1 VDIAAGAPSPDIDD
15 LLAAG
20 NRVFFKAIDAAGEEP
35 WISDGTAA
43 GTHRVGDI
51 NPGAEGSS
59 VDHSINSSVAAV
71 GATVFFSAY
80 DPVHGAE
87 LWRLKAGEELAALV
101 TDFNTELTLV
111 QPPLGQPAH
120 TVGSEPRGL
129 TASGDSVL
137 FTAVITAGFT
147 RTNKL

>member
-1 VDIAAGAPSPDIDD
+1 M
-15 LLAAG
+15 
-20 NRVFFKAIDAAGEEP
+20 
-35 WISDGTAA
+35 
-43 GTHRVGDI
+43 
-51 NPGAEGSS
+51 
-59 VDHSINSSVAAV
+59 
-71 GATVFFSAY
+71 
-80 DPVHGAE
+80 HGAE

-147 RTNKL
+147 RTNKLYRATADSNTFVPLNDLGPDDVIQQILPVGAPRGRVRRLELRDDGGDQAHLRHGWNHGRLAVDGNAEPLVHQHHAGE